1 MCDLL
6 WLFVLRSILTVLGR
20 VHGVGVENPGL
31 EFGSLKRCRYSLFLS
46 RSAPP
51 LSCPSPFASAHLP
64 PPPSG
69 FTHPHVCIQ
78 AHTLALPGFNTFGF
92 SHALEHAEK
101 SGKSVPRLIGLKDCG
116 LAGHCV
122 SELQRLLADSV
133 PYRTVQG
140 PCDSSCCCSSPL
152 SFPSLRPLLFC
163 SSPLPLSSTFLCSFN
178 PSLALPASTFTRNL
192 TLEPEIFPA
201 ATDSRYLRAVSHLR
215 EGGHWSGSKVLAF
228 PLIAPLIPCR

>member
-1 MCDLL
+1 M
-6 WLFVLRSILTVLGR
+6 
-20 VHGVGVENPGL
+20 GVENPGL

-101 SGKSVPRLIGLKDCG
+101 SGKSVPRLIELKDWG

-152 SFPSLRPLLFC
+152 SFPHVLAWGGRGQQHLT
-163 SSPLPLSSTFLCSFN
+163 PLSIC
-178 PSLALPASTFTRNL
+178 
-192 TLEPEIFPA
+192 
-201 ATDSRYLRAVSHLR
+201 HC
-215 EGGHWSGSKVLAF
+215 LAF
-228 PLIAPLIPCR
+228 HCCWWGAGASSRTGTPSA